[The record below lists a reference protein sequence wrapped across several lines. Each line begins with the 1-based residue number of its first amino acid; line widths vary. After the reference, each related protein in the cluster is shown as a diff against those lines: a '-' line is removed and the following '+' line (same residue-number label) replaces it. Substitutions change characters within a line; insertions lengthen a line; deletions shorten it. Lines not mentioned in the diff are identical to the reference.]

1 MTLKLLSYNRATEY
15 FEQISDNTTLEQKEC
30 LEMSDLQ

>member
-1 MTLKLLSYNRATEY
+1 MTLKLLSYNRATEF
-15 FEQISDNTTLEQKEC
+15 FEQIGDNTTLEQKEC

>member
-1 MTLKLLSYNRATEY
+1 MILKLLSYNRATEY
-15 FEQISDNTTLEQKEC
+15 FEQIGDNTTLEKKEC

>member
-1 MTLKLLSYNRATEY
+1 MTLKLLNYNRATEY
-15 FEQISDNTTLEQKEC
+15 FEQIGDNTALEQKEY